1 MGFHRRYINSESLLN
16 LLKTDGSLK
25 RIFSADALIFID
37 DLSEKIY
44 QLHIDGMS
52 NKEILN
58 KLNNENN

>member
-16 LLKTDGSLK
+16 LLKGDESLK
-25 RIFSADALIFID
+25 KIFNADALIFID
-37 DLSEKIY
+37 NLSEKIY
-44 QLHIDGMS
+44 ELHIEGLT